1 MWEGQEDAEVQSAE
15 RTAPEVFEQD
25 LLPARASEAT
35 PSTQL
40 PNKGQTQL
48 EGLGFG

>member
-15 RTAPEVFEQD
+15 RTTPKVLEQG
-25 LLPARASEAT
+25 LLLAHPKHH
-35 PSTQL
+35 PPIQL
-40 PNKGQTQL
+40 PNKGQIQL

>member
-15 RTAPEVFEQD
+15 RTTPKVLEQG
-25 LLPARASEAT
+25 LLLAQRKYHP
-35 PSTQL
+35 PTQL
-40 PNKGQTQL
+40 PNKGQIQL